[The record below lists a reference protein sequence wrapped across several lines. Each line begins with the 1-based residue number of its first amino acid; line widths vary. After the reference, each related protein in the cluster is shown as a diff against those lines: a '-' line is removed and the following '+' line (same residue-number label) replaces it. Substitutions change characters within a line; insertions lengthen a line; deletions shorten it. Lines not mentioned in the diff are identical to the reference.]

1 MKLRNA
7 KKLDNMDQVQV
18 RLEMGGWDYGYVL
31 GTPRLVTPKLLIVAV
46 LSSTDGLRHVS
57 HTDVR

>member
-31 GTPRLVTPKLLIVAV
+31 GTPRLVTPKLLVVAV
-46 LSSTDGLRHVS
+46 LSSTDGLRHVT